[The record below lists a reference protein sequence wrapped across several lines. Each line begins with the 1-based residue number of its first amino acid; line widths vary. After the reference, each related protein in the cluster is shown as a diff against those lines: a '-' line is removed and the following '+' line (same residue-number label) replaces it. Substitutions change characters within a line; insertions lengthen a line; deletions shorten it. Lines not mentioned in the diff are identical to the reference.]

1 MPKRR
6 KIVTVFILAAFFILL
21 TSSAAFAEPGISIS
35 EDGITITSTEEPQ
48 QISTGI
54 KLLLLLTVLTLL
66 PSILIMMTSFI
77 RIVIVLSFLRNSM
90 GTQQIPPN
98 QVIIGLALFMT
109 FFIMSPVLTDINEHA
124 LQPFTNNEITL
135 EEAMDRSGDSIKD
148 FMLNHT
154 RDKDLALFV
163 SLADVEPPEN
173 LNDLPL
179 TVVVPSF
186 MISELNTAFRMGFML
201 YIPFVVIDMVV
212 ASTLMAMGMMMLP
225 PVMIS
230 TPFKI
235 LLFLLVDGWNLL
247 SETIIKS
254 FVH

>member
-1 MPKRR
+1 M
-6 KIVTVFILAAFFILL
+6 

-35 EDGITITSTEEPQ
+35 EDGITINSTEEPQ
-48 QISTGI
+48 EISTSI
-54 KLLLLLTVLTLL
+54 KLLILLTVLSLL

-98 QVIIGLALFMT
+98 QVVIGLALFLT
-109 FFIMSPVLTDINEHA
+109 FFIMSPFLTDINENA
-124 LQPFTNNEITL
+124 LQPFTNNEISL

-148 FMLNHT
+148 FMLTHT

-163 SLADVEPPEN
+163 SIADIEPPEN

-186 MISELNTAFRMGFML
+186 MISELNTAFRMGFC
-201 YIPFVVIDMVV
+201 YIFR
-212 ASTLMAMGMMMLP
+212 L
-225 PVMIS
+225 
-230 TPFKI
+230 
-235 LLFLLVDGWNLL
+235 LL
-247 SETIIKS
+247 SYGSGE
-254 FVH
+254 HLDGNGDDDAL

>member
-1 MPKRR
+1 MSGK
-6 KIVTVFILAAFFILL
+6 KIFTLILL
-21 TSSAAFAEPGISIS
+21 ILLLIVSTSSATFAQPGISIS
-35 EDGITITSTEEPQ
+35 DEGISITASDDPQEVST
-48 QISTGI
+48 SI
-54 KLLLLLTVLTLL
+54 KLLLILTILTLL

-77 RIVIVLSFLRNSM
+77 RIIIVLSFLRNSM

-98 QVIIGLALFMT
+98 QVIIGLALFLT
-109 FFIMSPVLTDINEHA
+109 FFIMSPVIKDINQNA
-124 LQPFTNNEITL
+124 LVPYTENQITL
-135 EEAMDRSGDSIKD
+135 EEAMDRSETSIKD
-148 FMLNHT
+148 FMLKHT
-154 RDKDLALFV
+154 RDKDLALFA
-163 SLADVEPPEN
+163 SMAEVEPPED
-173 LNDLPL
+173 LMDLPL

-201 YIPFVVIDMVV
+201 YIPFIVIDMVV

-247 SETIIKS
+247 TETIVKT
-254 FVH
+254 FLR

>member
-48 QISTGI
+48 QISTSI

>member
-1 MPKRR
+1 
-6 KIVTVFILAAFFILL
+6 
-21 TSSAAFAEPGISIS
+21 
-35 EDGITITSTEEPQ
+35 
-48 QISTGI
+48 
-54 KLLLLLTVLTLL
+54 
-66 PSILIMMTSFI
+66 
-77 RIVIVLSFLRNSM
+77 
-90 GTQQIPPN
+90 
-98 QVIIGLALFMT
+98 
-109 FFIMSPVLTDINEHA
+109 MSPVLTDINENA
-124 LQPFTNNEITL
+124 LQPFTNNEISL

-148 FMLNHT
+148 FMLTHT

-163 SLADVEPPEN
+163 SIADIEPPEN

-201 YIPFVVIDMVV
+201 YIPFIVIDMVV

-247 SETIIKS
+247 AETIIKS
-254 FVH
+254 FVR